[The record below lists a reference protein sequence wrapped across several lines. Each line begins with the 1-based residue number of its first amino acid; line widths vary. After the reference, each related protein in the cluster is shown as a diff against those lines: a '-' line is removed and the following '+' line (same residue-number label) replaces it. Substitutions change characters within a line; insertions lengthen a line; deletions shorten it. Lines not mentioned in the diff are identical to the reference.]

1 MENLDALNRLSI
13 AKPCPAS
20 WDTMMGDDRV
30 RHCELCK
37 LNVYNIAALTTAEA
51 LDLVTKAEGRVCA
64 RLYKRADGTVLT
76 ANCPVGVKA
85 AWRRVAWAAAAAAV
99 VVLTVS
105 TVVSAKLAGSGG
117 GAHSTIAAAK
127 HATKEFLV
135 KHLPDWMIPEK
146 WKPVEHSVMVGV
158 LLAPST
164 ATPKPAGTK

>member
-1 MENLDALNRLSI
+1 MRLEDLTI
-13 AKPCPAS
+13 AAPCPAK
-20 WDTMMGDDRV
+20 WEAMTGDDRV

-37 LNVYNIAALTTAEA
+37 LSVYNVAALTAAEA
-51 LDLVTKAEGRVCA
+51 LDLVTKSEGRVCA

-117 GAHSTIAAAK
+117 GAHSTFAAAK

-135 KHLPDWMIPEK
+135 KHLPDWMIPEC
-146 WKPVEHSVMVGV
+146 WKPEQ
-158 LLAPST
+158 LLVTMGEIAPPVTVS
-164 ATPKPAGTK
+164 PAPTVSK